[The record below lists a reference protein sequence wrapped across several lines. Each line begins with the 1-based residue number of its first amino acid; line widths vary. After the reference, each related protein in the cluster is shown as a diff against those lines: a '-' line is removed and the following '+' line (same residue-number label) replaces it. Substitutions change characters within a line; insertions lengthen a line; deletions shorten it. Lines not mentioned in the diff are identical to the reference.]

1 MVYQRNYLRDKLS
14 SHFVTTHSTFYNQN
28 KSHCR
33 QIVFGKTQDFKLHFL
48 LTPLLVEFNYKSD
61 STWECVLS
69 IWCMLFRVHVMNV
82 DRNNQLVF
90 MSRAIYQ
97 PDKLWTTFSKNLT
110 LYTILCKIG
119 RNGSNAPYFL
129 DLICQMSATTA
140 ALKLAGRMKCRN
152 HNAFCLKISGSV
164 RQTFPGGEFDLSC
177 QYPSRMPSSF
187 IDPPPFRRASAIL
200 MSLKI
205 LKVLIIPNCKRNQV
219 LTYY

>member
-69 IWCMLFRVHVMNV
+69 IWCMLFRVHVH
-82 DRNNQLVF
+82 
-90 MSRAIYQ
+90 
-97 PDKLWTTFSKNLT
+97 
-110 LYTILCKIG
+110 
-119 RNGSNAPYFL
+119 
-129 DLICQMSATTA
+129 CQMSATAA

-187 IDPPPFRRASAIL
+187 IDPPF
-200 MSLKI
+200 
-205 LKVLIIPNCKRNQV
+205 VG
-219 LTYY
+219 